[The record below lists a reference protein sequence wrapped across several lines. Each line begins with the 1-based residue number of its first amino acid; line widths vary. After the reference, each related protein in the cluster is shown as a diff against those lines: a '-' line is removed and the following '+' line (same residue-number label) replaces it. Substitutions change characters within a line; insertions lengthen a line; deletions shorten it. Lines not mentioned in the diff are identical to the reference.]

1 MSSPFADNPGKR
13 TIVLGSQ
20 SPRRRELMQSVIPSE
35 QLIVLPPQNED
46 EAGFDDCDT
55 ESLIEARIHEITG
68 TKLDDVK
75 SQVDARSEAADGLA
89 AFTVVCADTIVVV
102 REPGSDPHRPA
113 RVLGK
118 PPMPHWQPVVRDWF
132 QRYYAEGPHEVWTCF
147 GVADGSR
154 RRLQTVRTSVTMGA
168 IDDWWLDWYLST
180 DEPVGKAGGYGIQ
193 GLAAHL
199 VQSVEGSLTN
209 VIGLPMLELVAV
221 LREVGVLSDGD
232 RQ

>member
-1 MSSPFADNPGKR
+1 MLSPFADNPGKH
-13 TIVLGSQ
+13 TVVLGSQ

-35 QLIVLPPQNED
+35 QLIVLPPQNAA

-55 ESLIEARIHEITG
+55 EAQIEARIQEITG
-68 TKLDDVK
+68 AKLDDVK
-75 SQVDARSEAADGLA
+75 AQVDTGAEVADGPA

-102 REPGSDPHRPA
+102 REPGSDSERPA

-118 PPMPHWQPVVRDWF
+118 PPVSHWQPVVRDWF
-132 QRYYAEGPHEVWTCF
+132 QRYYANGPHEVWTCF
-147 GVADGSR
+147 GVANGSR
-154 RRLQTVRTSVTMGA
+154 RQLQTVRTSVTLGA
-168 IDDWWLDWYLST
+168 IDDWWIDWYLST

-209 VIGLPMLELVAV
+209 VIGLPMMELVAV
-221 LREVGVLSDGD
+221 LREVSLLTDGD